1 MKLLNIK
8 IIAFICLC
16 FILLAA
22 CQSDESGES
31 KEITEPTHITDTV
44 KITDCTG
51 LQKLIDETPSGGT
64 LDLPDHCTYRES
76 ATLSKPITLIGGDGV
91 TIKGSDVWSDW
102 LQRTDGLWESKLSVP
117 SFGAAN
123 LECDPDQGDRC
134 KWKEQVFVDD
144 NPLVQIAQGTDPSTG
159 QFALDKQRKIVLHD
173 DPKDH
178 KVEVTMR
185 TFWIKGSAQN
195 VTIDQFVF
203 RHAAND
209 RGLGGVDFGGNN
221 WTLKNSSLGF
231 AHAANVSMARVAGS
245 LVQNIDTFGAGQVGI
260 VGNYANGKIEGGR
273 VHDNNIEGTK
283 PSFAGGGIKISNP
296 VNLTITGVEVDHN
309 HDNGIWT
316 DVPTSP
322 QKIVISNNKVHHN
335 PGDGIRVEVT
345 TNAEVF
351 GNLVYENG
359 WERTKAGIAL
369 NASSSSNV
377 HDNILAWNY
386 NGIEIRNPLRTD
398 KHKDEGAYDK
408 VSDIHVHHN
417 KIIAEDKPGDD
428 DKLALAWIQAWKGGN
443 IFEPSANNRGNDNEY
458 YFTTKEDGQNR
469 YRWSS
474 PYASL
479 EQFNSSP
486 GEENGHYLTDAE
498 KDQILSSNKL
508 PARPEA
514 H

>member
-1 MKLLNIK
+1 MKSLNI
-8 IIAFICLC
+8 IIVALICLC
-16 FILLAA
+16 FIALAA
-22 CQSDESGES
+22 CQSDESAEPN
-31 KEITEPTHITDTV
+31 ENNENTETV
-44 KITDCTG
+44 TKADCSG
-51 LQKLIDETPSGGT
+51 LQKLIDQTPSGGT
-64 LDLPDHCTYRES
+64 LDLPDLCTYRES
-76 ATLSKPITLIGGDGV
+76 ATLIKPITLIGGEGV
-91 TIKGSDVWSDW
+91 TIKGSDVWNDW
-102 LQRTDGLWESKLSVP
+102 SQRADGNWVSEQFVP
-117 SFGAAN
+117 NFGSAN
-123 LECDPDQGDRC
+123 LECDKDQGDRC
-134 KWKEQVFVDD
+134 KWKEQVYFDD
-144 NPLVQIAQGTDPSTG
+144 NPLFQVAQGTVPATG
-159 QFALDKQRKIVLHD
+159 QFALDKQRKVILHD
-173 DPKDH
+173 NPNGH
-178 KVEVTMR
+178 QLEVTMR
-185 TFWIKGSAQN
+185 TFWIKGKAQN

-221 WTLKNSSLGF
+221 WTLKNSSLGY
-231 AHAANVSMARVAGS
+231 AHAANVSIARVAGS
-245 LVQNIDTFGAGQVGI
+245 LIQNIDTFGAGQVGI
-260 VGNYANGKIEGGR
+260 AGNYANGRIEGGR

-296 VNLTITGVEVDHN
+296 VDLTITGVEVDHN

-322 QKIVISNNKVHHN
+322 QKIVISNNRVHHN

-359 WERTKAGIAL
+359 WDRTKAGIAL

-386 NGIEIRNPLRTD
+386 NGIEVRNPLRTD
-398 KHKDEGAYDK
+398 KHKDEAAYDK
-408 VSDIHVHHN
+408 VSNIHVHHN
-417 KIIAEDKPGDD
+417 KILAEDKPGHD
-428 DKLALAWIQAWKGGN
+428 DKWALVWIQAWKGGN
-443 IFEPSANNRGNDNEY
+443 IFEPPANNRGNDNEY

-474 PYASL
+474 LYSSL
-479 EQFNSSP
+479 EQFNTSP
-486 GEENGHYLTDAE
+486 GEENGRYLTEAE
-498 KDQILSSNKL
+498 KDQILSGNKL